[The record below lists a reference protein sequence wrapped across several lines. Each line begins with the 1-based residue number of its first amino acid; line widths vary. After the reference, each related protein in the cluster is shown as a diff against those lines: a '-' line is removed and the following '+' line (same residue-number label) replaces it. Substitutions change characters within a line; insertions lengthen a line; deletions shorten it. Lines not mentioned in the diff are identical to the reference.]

1 MSDIIALTIQM
12 QNQVAQISLTRQL
25 WTLKREELKSNISS
39 IITGKKISWRA
50 LVDSKFKSW
59 RMTLKMQTENQIEEM
74 DQVIPYQED
83 CEWKATI

>member
-50 LVDSKFKSW
+50 LV
-59 RMTLKMQTENQIEEM
+59 
-74 DQVIPYQED
+74 
-83 CEWKATI
+83 